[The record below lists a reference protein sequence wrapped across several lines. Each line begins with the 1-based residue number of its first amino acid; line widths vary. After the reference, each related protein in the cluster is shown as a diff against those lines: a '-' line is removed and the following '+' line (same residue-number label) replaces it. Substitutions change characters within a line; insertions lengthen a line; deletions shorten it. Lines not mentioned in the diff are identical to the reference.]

1 MYNFNHLYYFYITA
15 KSGSVTAAAKHLRIS
30 QPSLS
35 SQLKVLE
42 GALDLKLFQKV
53 GRGNQL
59 TRAGLV
65 TYGYCRRMFE
75 LSAEMSEALLQ
86 KVPSETRRIHIGVSD
101 EVDRPVVA
109 EVVSHFL
116 KSQTLVQRPKVTIAA
131 GNHDQLVE
139 RLRFRE
145 IDIMISELV
154 MTDPELMNLSR
165 VEVPVALV
173 CSAKWKMK
181 SNIKNLTASAAI
193 DEIVGGETVQWVMPS
208 SKFKL
213 RAEIDQFFEANQL
226 KGRVVFESDVMAS
239 LVRSVI
245 DGIGMAFLPLLYV
258 GHEIRDKSLRTLG
271 PKNGYWKYQVWL
283 VCSHQNHDDPL
294 IQAFAKSFKVVCEV
308 FHTKTSKTRN

>member
-1 MYNFNHLYYFYITA
+1 MTMYNFNHLFYFYITA
-15 KSGSVTAAAKHLRIS
+15 KSGSVTEAAKRLCIS

-42 GALDLKLFQKV
+42 EALDVKLFQKV

-65 TYGYCRRMFE
+65 TYGFCRRMFE
-75 LSAEMSEALLQ
+75 ISEEMSEALLQ
-86 KVPSETRRIHIGVSD
+86 KVPSATRRIHIGVSE
-101 EVDRPVVA
+101 EVDRPVMV

-116 KSQTLVQRPKVTIAA
+116 KSQPLAQRPKVTVAA
-131 GNHDQLVE
+131 GSHAQLVE
-139 RLRFRE
+139 RLKFRE

-173 CSAKWKMK
+173 CSSKWEMQPGLKEL
-181 SNIKNLTASAAI
+181 SILAASSSTR
-193 DEIVGGETVQWVMPS
+193 GGETVQWVMPS

-213 RAEIDQFFEANQL
+213 RAEIDQFFEAHQL

-239 LVRSVI
+239 LVRSVV
-245 DGIGMAFLPLLYV
+245 DGIGLAFLPLLYV
-258 GHEIRDKSLRTLG
+258 GREIREKSLRVLS
-271 PKNGYWKYQVWL
+271 PKNGYWKYRVWL
-283 VCSHQNHDDPL
+283 VCSHQSHDDAL
-294 IQAFAKSFKVVCEV
+294 IQDFAKSFKVVC
-308 FHTKTSKTRN
+308 KSG